1 MNESAW
7 KTPLFAIVCVA
18 VGAVAGWLYRD
29 REASSQA
36 TNQAITANGSLVEEL
51 AAVKDAA
58 PAIALQIAA
67 LQQTAATARRLNGE
81 FANNREL
88 LVAMSDCPIP
98 DRLHSLAIQRTEA
111 INASASGEK

>member
-7 KTPLFAIVCVA
+7 KTPLLALVCLA
-18 VGAVAGWLYRD
+18 AGSVAGWLYRD
-29 REASSQA
+29 RAASDEA
-36 TNQAITANGSLVEEL
+36 TNQAIAANKSLVEEL

-58 PAIALQIAA
+58 PAIALQITA

-98 DRLHSLAIQRTEA
+98 AGLHSLAIQRTEA
-111 INASASGEK
+111 INASAGGEK